1 LVFRG
6 TSRTVR
12 AIALVGAIVTLDL
25 LWFLVEGSTGSVAY
39 GLVDEPAHLA
49 TCLVL
54 LLALATLLARRPS
67 QAFIA
72 AALVAAVA
80 IDIDH
85 IPAYLGWDG
94 LTGTLPRPYSHSLL
108 ALAVLLLAARAA
120 GGRGRQILLGAAFG
134 VGAHL
139 LRDLA
144 TGPGVPL
151 FWPLHQAAV
160 TVPYAIYLGALGLAV
175 LATATRP
182 HAAGVPSRRISRR
195 AAPPVPSA
203 YPPSGS

>member
-1 LVFRG
+1 MAA
-6 TSRTVR
+6 R
-12 AIALVGAIVTLDL
+12 AVALVGAIVAVDL
-25 LWFLVEGSTGSVAY
+25 FWSLIEGSTGTIAY
-39 GLVDEPAHLA
+39 GTIDEPAHLA
-49 TCLVL
+49 TCLVV
-54 LLALATLLARRPS
+54 LLAVVAVASRPS
-67 QAFIA
+67 PAFVASALIA
-72 AALVAAVA
+72 SVA

-108 ALAVLLLAARAA
+108 VVGLLLLAGWAS
-120 GGRGRQILLGAAFG
+120 RGRARQIWLGIAFG

-151 FWPLHQAAV
+151 LWPLSSSA
-160 TVPYAIYLGALGLAV
+160 TTYPYPIYVGALALAV

-182 HAAGVPSRRISRR
+182 GAARAVSLRRR
-195 AAPPVPSA
+195 AAPPLPSV

>member
-1 LVFRG
+1 MAFRW
-6 TSRTVR
+6 TDATAR
-12 AIALVGAIVTLDL
+12 AIALVGAIVALDL
-25 LWFLVEGSTGSVAY
+25 LWSLVEGSTGTVVY
-39 GLVDEPAHLA
+39 GTIDEPAHLA
-49 TCLVL
+49 TCLVA
-54 LLALATLLARRPS
+54 LLALVAVASSRPS
-67 QAFIA
+67 AAFVASALIA
-72 AALVAAVA
+72 SVA

-108 ALAVLLLAARAA
+108 VVGALLLAGWAS
-120 GGRGRQILLGAAFG
+120 RGRARRIWLGVAFG

-151 FWPLHQAAV
+151 LWPVDGAV
-160 TVPYAIYLGALGLAV
+160 TFPYPIYVAALALAA
-175 LATATRP
+175 LATAAQT
-182 HAAGVPSRRISRR
+182 GGERRAPLRRR
-195 AAPPVPSA
+195 AAPPLPSA